1 MAPRPG
7 TGHPDVNC
15 SRDEGDV
22 MSALVV
28 IVCDSC
34 GDQGTVGTTPQE
46 ARAALDSWT
55 RRRGLDLCPLC
66 RLLTDSREE
75 LVSLGSQH

>member
-1 MAPRPG
+1 
-7 TGHPDVNC
+7 
-15 SRDEGDV
+15 

-34 GDQGTVGTTPQE
+34 GDQGTVGSTPQE

-66 RLLTDSREE
+66 RLLNDSRER
-75 LVSLGSQH
+75 LARLGPER